1 MPDGGFLQEQPVPS
15 VASESSPPPMENPVA
30 ETVPI
35 AEETVPAE
43 TFSLPEGEDD
53 VALAERQAAAQMA
66 SEQETFLEEG
76 EVSGGTVTSSPV
88 SEETGTG
95 QVVTSGA
102 APLPVIKDDVTVEVE
117 KILEEGL
124 QTYYNAMPEMARARF
139 RGKGVE
145 VSVQIANM
153 VRVFH
158 LQAKKVLK
166 LIRDWLLTIPG
177 VNKFFLEQEAKI
189 KTDRLAE
196 LERTRREEA
205 QNKP

>member
-15 VASESSPPPMENPVA
+15 VAPESLTPPMEIPVA
-30 ETVPI
+30 EAVPKTI
-35 AEETVPAE
+35 
-43 TFSLPEGEDD
+43 SLPEGEDD
-53 VALAERQAAAQMA
+53 VALAERQAVAQMA

-76 EVSGGTVTSSPV
+76 EASGGNVAGSQV

-102 APLPVIKDDVTVEVE
+102 APLPVTKDDVTVEVE

-124 QTYYNAMPEMARARF
+124 QTYYNEMPETARVRF

-145 VSVQIANM
+145 VSIQIANM
-153 VRVFH
+153 VRAFH

-166 LIRDWLLTIPG
+166 LVRDWLLTIPG

-196 LERTRREEA
+196 LERTRREAA